1 MFVLY
6 NKIKNKRSK
15 PSVFQSVDFAC
26 DREVIVAIIATAERE
41 RNKRRFMHKNQG
53 AFYSKMYSKMFPKT
67 LVISRSYTHGG
78 EKIKQT
84 VHAPVP
90 AALELRRAVVA
101 KVKAHYYSCAR
112 KRCVVVF
119 SSSFE
124 VMMICFLL

>member
-1 MFVLY
+1 
-6 NKIKNKRSK
+6 
-15 PSVFQSVDFAC
+15 
-26 DREVIVAIIATAERE
+26 
-41 RNKRRFMHKNQG
+41 MHKNQG

-67 LVISRSYTHGG
+67 LVISRSYAHGG

-112 KRCVVVF
+112 KRCGVVF

-124 VMMICFLL
+124 VMMICFFL

>member
-1 MFVLY
+1 M
-6 NKIKNKRSK
+6 RSRG
-15 PSVFQSVDFAC
+15 DL
-26 DREVIVAIIATAERE
+26 VAIIATAERE
-41 RNKRRFMHKNQG
+41 RNKRRFMHKKSGRILFKNV
-53 AFYSKMYSKMFPKT
+53 FKNVSKNAR
-67 LVISRSYTHGG
+67 VISRSYAHGG

-112 KRCVVVF
+112 KRCGVVF

-124 VMMICFLL
+124 VMMICFFL

>member
-1 MFVLY
+1 
-6 NKIKNKRSK
+6 
-15 PSVFQSVDFAC
+15 
-26 DREVIVAIIATAERE
+26 
-41 RNKRRFMHKNQG
+41 
-53 AFYSKMYSKMFPKT
+53 MYSKMFPKT

-101 KVKAHYYSCAR
+101 KVKAHYYIRVRA
-112 KRCVVVF
+112 KGVVVVF

-124 VMMICFLL
+124 VMMICFFL

>member
-1 MFVLY
+1 
-6 NKIKNKRSK
+6 
-15 PSVFQSVDFAC
+15 
-26 DREVIVAIIATAERE
+26 
-41 RNKRRFMHKNQG
+41 MHKNQG

-84 VHAPVP
+84 VRAPVP

-101 KVKAHYYSCAR
+101 KVKAHYYVRVRA
-112 KRCVVVF
+112 KGVVVVVF

-124 VMMICFLL
+124 VMMICFFL

>member
-1 MFVLY
+1 
-6 NKIKNKRSK
+6 
-15 PSVFQSVDFAC
+15 
-26 DREVIVAIIATAERE
+26 
-41 RNKRRFMHKNQG
+41 
-53 AFYSKMYSKMFPKT
+53 MYSKMFPKT

-101 KVKAHYYSCAR
+101 KVKAHYYIRVRA
-112 KRCVVVF
+112 KGVVVVVF

-124 VMMICFLL
+124 VMMICFFL